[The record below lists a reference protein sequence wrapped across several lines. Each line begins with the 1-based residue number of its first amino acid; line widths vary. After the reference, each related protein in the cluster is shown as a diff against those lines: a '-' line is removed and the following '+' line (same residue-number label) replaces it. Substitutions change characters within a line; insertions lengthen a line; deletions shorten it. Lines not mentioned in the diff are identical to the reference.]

1 MELILSLTTS
11 IISFALALF
20 VYYKNSKSG
29 TQVYLSALIVCIGL
43 YPLFNYLSLHAPTD
57 AASFFWAKFIIFAA
71 IPVGPLFYFSV
82 SVFPSQKF
90 IFSKKIQV
98 FFILWAVLNYFLTV
112 YGFIFQSVHITGA
125 EQVSIQPGP
134 AVVSFGLMQI
144 TGILAGSLILI
155 KKYRNST
162 GLLKLQLRYITFGI
176 IISFGLNLLATVI
189 FPLGLKN
196 SLLIPISPFFLLIAV
211 VSITYSVVRH
221 RLLDIRFI
229 VARSVAYSLL
239 VLVMGIFYALGLS
252 LVGTFVFKNTETL
265 EDLISSAFFA
275 ILIVFSFQPLR
286 HLFEK
291 YTDKVFYRDNY
302 NAEELL
308 GKLGRIMSS
317 TLILST
323 LSELVLKEVFLRMK
337 ISFGYMILIRGNKI
351 IWTKEEGTNEKK
363 KFDEENICKVVES
376 IVQSPGENIMI
387 FDELD
392 EFSPFKQVLRDA
404 HISVVLPL
412 MVNDEAIGA
421 ILLGEKSSGDVYSLE
436 DVNMLKIL
444 APEVAVAVK
453 NALSY
458 EEIRRF
464 NETLKEEVDKAT
476 ADLQKANEHLKQ
488 LDHLKDEFVSLAS
501 HELRTPMTVIK
512 SYLWMVL
519 QDKKGKLNSQQK
531 LYLERAFTASDGL
544 INLVNDMLNVSRIES
559 GRFSIEKQDTDVRD
573 LIQTTVTELVPEAK
587 KMGLSLV
594 FHLESKDFPTS
605 LSIDPERIKQVVI
618 NLIGNSLKFTPK
630 NGKITVAL
638 SKSDAKVVIKVIDNG
653 VGISKENVVKLFQKF
668 GLLRES
674 YQKSGTQGTGLGL
687 YISKS
692 IIELHGGKIWAE
704 SEGEGKGTTFTFTL
718 PIK

>member
-1 MELILSLTTS
+1 VELILSLTTF
-11 IISFALALF
+11 IISLALALF

-29 TQVYLSALIVCIGL
+29 TQVYLSALILCIGL
-43 YPLFNYLSLHAPTD
+43 YPLFNYLSLHSTTD
-57 AASFFWAKFIIFAA
+57 ASSFFWAKFILFVA

-82 SVFPSQKF
+82 SVFPSPKF
-90 IFSKKIQV
+90 IFSKKTQV
-98 FFILWAVLNYFLTV
+98 FFIMWAVLNYFLAA
-112 YGFIFQSVHITGA
+112 YGLIFQSVHITGI
-125 EQVSIQPGP
+125 EQVTIQPGP
-134 AVVSFGLMQI
+134 AVASFGLMQI

-162 GLLKLQLRYITFGI
+162 GLLRLQLRYITFGI

-189 FPLGLKN
+189 FPLGLN
-196 SLLIPISPFFLLIAV
+196 ISLLIPISPFFLLIAV

-239 VLVMGIFYALGLS
+239 VLVMGVFYASALS
-252 LVGTFVFKNTETL
+252 LVGTFVFKNTETF

-286 HLFEK
+286 RLFEK
-291 YTDKVFYRDNY
+291 YTDEVFYRDNY

-323 LSELVLKEVFLRMK
+323 LSDLVLKEVFLRMK
-337 ISFGYMILIRGNKI
+337 ISFGYMILIRDDKI
-351 IWTKEEGTNEKK
+351 IWTKEEGTKERQN
-363 KFDEENICKVVES
+363 FDEEKICKVIAS
-376 IVQSPGENIMI
+376 IVQTPGENIMI
-387 FDELD
+387 FEELD
-392 EFSPFKQVLRDA
+392 EFSQYKQLLRNS

-412 MVNDEAIGA
+412 TVNDETIGA
-421 ILLGEKSSGDVYSLE
+421 LLLGEKSSGDVYSTE

-464 NETLKEEVDKAT
+464 NETLKDKVARAT
-476 ADLQKANEHLKQ
+476 SDLQQANEHLKQ

-501 HELRTPMTVIK
+501 HELRTPMTVVK

-559 GRFSIEKQDTDVRD
+559 GRFSIEKQDTDVKD
-573 LIQTTVTELVPEAK
+573 LIQTTVTELGPEAK

-638 SKSDAKVVIKVIDNG
+638 SKSDAKVIIKVIDNG
-653 VGISKENVVKLFQKF
+653 VGISKENVAKLFQKF